1 MWRKVRNCYSTNL
14 KLNSLQLKGKT
25 RLFAQMK
32 SLLCWHKQNENIF
45 GFEKT
50 TEREQFCVDGHEEG
64 GLKPQRCGAYVLL
77 GFSLCKVEIRLTET
91 LAAVNPRGHGS

>member
-1 MWRKVRNCYSTNL
+1 M
-14 KLNSLQLKGKT
+14 
-25 RLFAQMK
+25 FAQMK

-50 TEREQFCVDGHEEG
+50 TEREQFCVDGHEER
-64 GLKPQRCGAYVLL
+64 GLKPQRCRAYVLL

-91 LAAVNPRGHGS
+91 LAAVNLRGHGS